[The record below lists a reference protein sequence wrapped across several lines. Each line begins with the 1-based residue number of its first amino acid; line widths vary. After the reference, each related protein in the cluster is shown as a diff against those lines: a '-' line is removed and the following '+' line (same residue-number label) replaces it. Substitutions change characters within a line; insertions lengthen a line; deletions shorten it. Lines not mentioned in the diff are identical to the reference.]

1 MKKKHLF
8 TVLFTAL
15 VAVVNAQSNFGID
28 YFGMGEIQTAKTY
41 FEKQVTQSPA
51 ESNYYLG
58 EIAFAE
64 GKMDEAKTFYDK
76 GIAASPEY
84 QLNYIGQGKL
94 LLKTNQKEAE
104 NLFATALKK
113 NKKNAEVNVAIAR
126 AYLENGM
133 KDAALLKIEVAKK
146 YGKKSPFVYIL
157 EGDMLQAD
165 GKFGEAA
172 GKYEQAVYF
181 DPNCTIASIKC
192 AQVYESINPNLS
204 IEILKKVLVAHPDYT
219 IANKGLGRSYSLNGQ
234 YKDAIDAFKVYTVNG
249 QLNLDDIIKFATS
262 YYYTEQYPQSI
273 ELINEGMKID
283 STNFVLN
290 RFRMYNAAKTND
302 AVNGLAY
309 ADYFF
314 TLKSEKGFIPSDYTA
329 YATVLSL
336 AGQFDKALGLY
347 GEALKVDPNNAA
359 LYKELFSVYN
369 KMGDNAKAS
378 ETYSKY
384 IELIGPDNV
393 TSYDYYQLGRF
404 YYAAASAS
412 KSDSSAIGKAL
423 TNEYLVKADTTFG
436 IVCALT
442 PDSYL
447 GYLYRGHTNA
457 MRETDPSQGLGKPYY
472 EAAINSIL
480 AKNKETGTTN
490 NKKELILA
498 YTYLGYYYY
507 IISDK
512 VNATKYWT
520 LVLELD
526 PTNAN
531 AKLVLDEYS
540 KPPKKK

>member
-8 TVLFTAL
+8 TVLFTAI

-28 YFGMGEIQTAKTY
+28 YFGVGEIQTAKTF

-58 EIAFAE
+58 EIAFKE
-64 GKMDEAKTFYDK
+64 GKLDEAKTFYDK
-76 GIAASPEY
+76 GVAASPEY

-94 LLKTNQKEAE
+94 LLKANQKEAE
-104 NLFATALKK
+104 TLFATALKK

-172 GKYEQAVYF
+172 GKYEQAIYF
-181 DPNCTIASIKC
+181 DPNNTVASIKC

-204 IEILKKVLVAHPDYT
+204 IEILKKVLVAHPDYI
-219 IANKGLGRSYSLNGQ
+219 IANKGLGRGYSSNGQ
-234 YKDAIDAFKVYTVNG
+234 YKDAIESFKVYAVVG
-249 QLNLDDIIKFATS
+249 KLNLDDIIKFATS

-273 ELINEGMKID
+273 ELINEGIAID

-302 AVNGLAY
+302 AENGLAY

-314 TLKSEKGFIPSDYTA
+314 TLKSEKGFIPTDYTA
-329 YATVLSL
+329 YASVLAL

-347 GEALKVDPNNAA
+347 GDALAVDPNNAT
-359 LYKELFSVYN
+359 LYKDLFSVYN

-378 ETYSKY
+378 QTYSKY
-384 IELIGPDNV
+384 IELLGPDNV
-393 TSYDYYQLGRF
+393 TSYDYYQLGRS
-404 YYAAASAS
+404 YYAAAAAS
-412 KSDSSAIGKAL
+412 KTDTSVVGKAL
-423 TNEYLVKADTTFG
+423 TNEFLVKADTTFG
-436 IVCALT
+436 IVCTMT

-447 GYLYRGHTNA
+447 GYL
-457 MRETDPSQGLGKPYY
+457 
-472 EAAINSIL
+472 
-480 AKNKETGTTN
+480 
-490 NKKELILA
+490 
-498 YTYLGYYYY
+498 
-507 IISDK
+507 
-512 VNATKYWT
+512 
-520 LVLELD
+520 
-526 PTNAN
+526 
-531 AKLVLDEYS
+531 
-540 KPPKKK
+540 